1 MAIRTAKQFID
12 SIKDDRVVY
21 FQGERI
27 KDTSTHPAFQRLMK
41 EMALDYLITED
52 PKYNEL
58 FIDTN
63 EKGEKVRFLHK
74 AQQNADDLFRRRK
87 IIQLLARIGFGI
99 PGGSNTTGIDAMNAV
114 GVVCDRMDR
123 KTGTKYRQRVEEYRK
138 HMIKHDL
145 AVIGAVTDIKGDRS
159 LRPSEQVQH
168 KDYYVRVV
176 DRNKDGIIVRGAKA
190 HISLAP
196 CANEMICIPC
206 RRHRE
211 EDKDYAVTFA
221 CPVNAKGITMISCD
235 DETMDFDNEFDHPFS
250 ASIMFADSIVS
261 FDDVFIPNER
271 VFMDGEWKYSGDM
284 AYAFGNSHR
293 LFADSYKYVELEIL
307 AGAAALIAEYNGLE
321 KIPHV
326 QDKLAWLTMYC
337 EATEAIA
344 EQACVKCV
352 RDTGSDLVYPNPMYS
367 NVAKYFFAD
376 NYHQAIKHVQDIAGG
391 LVCTLPSHKDLLNP
405 ETRPILEKYL
415 TAKAGI
421 SAENRM
427 RAFRLIKDITSSWH
441 SVLTIHGEGS
451 LATQRMSMLSL
462 ADLDRYKAAA
472 RRVARIKVENE
483 HPLYRDLPDYPPK
496 I

>member
-1 MAIRTAKQFID
+1 MAIRTAKEYIE

-21 FQGERI
+21 YRGERI
-27 KDTSTHPAFQRLMK
+27 KDVTTHPALQRLLK
-41 EMALDYLITED
+41 QMAIDYTITGD
-52 PKYNEL
+52 PKYREL
-58 FIDTN
+58 FVDTD
-63 EKGEKVRFLHK
+63 EAGERVRFLHK
-74 AQQNADDLFRRRK
+74 PERDAEDLLRRRK

-99 PGGSNTTGIDAMNAV
+99 PGGSNTTGVDALNAI

-123 KTGTKYRQRVEEYRK
+123 KIGTKYRERVEGYRS
-138 HMIKHDL
+138 HVMEHDL

-159 LRPSEQVQH
+159 LRPSKQVPHQ
-168 KDYYVRVV
+168 DYYVRVA

-206 RRHRE
+206 RRHKE
-211 EDKDYAVTFA
+211 DDKDYAVTFA
-221 CPVNAKGITMISCD
+221 VPVDAPGITMISCD
-235 DETMDFDNEFDHPFS
+235 DETLDFDNEFDHPFC
-250 ASIMFADSIVS
+250 ASIFFADSIVV
-261 FDDVFIPNER
+261 FEDVFVPWDR
-271 VFMDGEWKYSGDM
+271 VFMDGEWGFSGDM

-321 KIPHV
+321 GIPHI
-326 QDKLAWLTMYC
+326 QEKLAWLTMYC

-352 RDTGSDLVYPNPMYS
+352 RDEGSDLVYPNPMYS
-367 NVAKYFFAD
+367 NIAKYYFAD
-376 NYHQAIKHVQDIAGG
+376 HYHQAIKHVQDIAGG
-391 LVCTLPSHKDLLNP
+391 LVCTVPSSKDLSNP
-405 ETRPILEKYL
+405 ETRPLLEKYL
-415 TAKAGI
+415 TGKAGI
-421 SAENRM
+421 PAEHRM
-427 RAFRLIKDITSSWH
+427 RAFRVIKDLTSSWH

-451 LATQRMSMLSL
+451 LATQRMSVLAL

-472 RRVARIKVENE
+472 RRVARIKVEDE

>member
-1 MAIRTAKQFID
+1 
-12 SIKDDRVVY
+12 
-21 FQGERI
+21 
-27 KDTSTHPAFQRLMK
+27 
-41 EMALDYLITED
+41 
-52 PKYNEL
+52 
-58 FIDTN
+58 
-63 EKGEKVRFLHK
+63 
-74 AQQNADDLFRRRK
+74 
-87 IIQLLARIGFGI
+87 
-99 PGGSNTTGIDAMNAV
+99 
-114 GVVCDRMDR
+114 
-123 KTGTKYRQRVEEYRK
+123 
-138 HMIKHDL
+138 
-145 AVIGAVTDIKGDRS
+145 
-159 LRPSEQVQH
+159 
-168 KDYYVRVV
+168 
-176 DRNKDGIIVRGAKA
+176 
-190 HISLAP
+190 
-196 CANEMICIPC
+196 
-206 RRHRE
+206 
-211 EDKDYAVTFA
+211 
-221 CPVNAKGITMISCD
+221 
-235 DETMDFDNEFDHPFS
+235 
-250 ASIMFADSIVS
+250 
-261 FDDVFIPNER
+261 
-271 VFMDGEWKYSGDM
+271 MDGEWKYSGDM